1 MKKMLALATALMLLA
16 APGLAQEEEV
26 ARLQAQIEELEAEN
40 AELRELLSQEA
51 SARLV
56 AARFNGGVITVSEAK
71 EEYAARASFYEDA
84 ELDLDE
90 YEDVIK
96 ESVLEDLTQEA
107 VLRLKA
113 QELGV
118 YEPDEEE
125 AAQIRARAQESFEE
139 MIEYYLP
146 YQSDPARSDEENRA
160 AVEMYLAAEGTTLEG
175 MIETLT
181 AQGWSDRLYEAAT
194 ADLDLEGEDLR
205 AYFDT
210 ALASAQMNYATNPQ
224 AYEADRM
231 NGEVVLFNPEGYRR
245 VKRILIAFDEA
256 AEQSMTSLL
265 AQMEQATAQEEI
277 TSLLAQ
283 MDALYEQLDE
293 TAQEVRAHLD
303 AGEDF
308 DALIEEY
315 GSDPYMQ
322 TEQGREEGYYVSAA
336 STLLDASFVA
346 EAMALTEPGE
356 IAGPF
361 ECTDG
366 LYFVRYEGDV
376 PSGGVSYEEMLADEE
391 MRSDIAESARRSYY
405 NELVQTWLE
414 EAQIETYP
422 ENF

>member
-56 AARFNGGVITVSEAK
+56 AVRFNGGVITVSEAK

-293 TAQEVRAHLD
+293 TAQEVRARLD
-303 AGEDF
+303 AGED
-308 DALIEEY
+308 L
-315 GSDPYMQ
+315 
-322 TEQGREEGYYVSAA
+322 
-336 STLLDASFVA
+336 
-346 EAMALTEPGE
+346 
-356 IAGPF
+356 
-361 ECTDG
+361 
-366 LYFVRYEGDV
+366 
-376 PSGGVSYEEMLADEE
+376 
-391 MRSDIAESARRSYY
+391 
-405 NELVQTWLE
+405 
-414 EAQIETYP
+414 
-422 ENF
+422 